1 MKKTLFALLLGGL
14 CCSGISAQV
23 LETNRP
29 AVDNVFHIATETLYG
44 NVKDSIIHAGGTYG
58 GEWTRD
64 ISINAWNAANLLLP
78 EVTRYSLW
86 SVTTGRRSYI
96 GHQYWDHIIWVT
108 GAYDHYLATGDQ
120 AFLQQAYTA
129 SKNTML
135 KLEKEVF
142 DMQYGLFTGPSVFN
156 DGIAGYEEPI
166 YQPGVNSSYVLD
178 YPNSKQIKCL
188 STNCIYYHAYELLAE
203 MSTHCND
210 RLMTVYFLDKAA
222 ALRQHIRKHL
232 WNAAENRLYYLIDNE
247 GKVHQH
253 QEGLGISF
261 AILFGVVSPAEA
273 AKLVD
278 QVYVSPYGLPS
289 VYPCFNRFSKEKP
302 GRHNVMV
309 WPFVNAFWAEAALR
323 SGRPDKFVFELE
335 NLTQLVE
342 SSKDCFYEIYNCYTG
357 QVSGGWQSGDP
368 KEWNSVYKQT
378 WSATGYIRMILRGVL
393 GMQFT
398 KAGLLIAPDPYLME
412 HLGFRALKD
421 LRYQSGKLQINRIGK
436 GKTIREIRVN
446 GIQAGTES
454 VVIPCGHQ
462 GKTMIDIIMN

>member
-14 CCSGISAQV
+14 CSGGVSAQI

-29 AVDNVFHIATETLYG
+29 SVDKVFHIATETLYN

-64 ISINAWNAANLLLP
+64 ISINAWNASNLLLP

-86 SVTTGRRSYI
+86 SVTTDQRSYI

-120 AFLQQAYTA
+120 SFLNQAYLA
-129 SKNTML
+129 SKNTIL
-135 KLEKEVF
+135 KLEKEAF
-142 DMQYGLFTGPSVFN
+142 DAQYGLFTGPSVFN

-178 YPNSKQIKCL
+178 YPRSKQIKCL

-203 MSTHCND
+203 MSTLCND
-210 RLMTVYFLDKAA
+210 GVMTSSYLEKANL
-222 ALRQHIRKHL
+222 LRQHIRQYL
-232 WNAAENRLYYLIDNE
+232 WNPEENKLYYLVDHA
-247 GKVHQH
+247 GKVHRH
-253 QEGLGISF
+253 QEGLGTAF
-261 AILFGVVSPAEA
+261 AILFGVVSQAEA
-273 AKLVD
+273 AELID
-278 QVYVSPYGLPS
+278 QIYVSPYGLPS
-289 VYPCFNRFSKEKP
+289 IYPCFKRFSKEKP

-309 WPFVNAFWAEAALR
+309 WPFVNAFWAEAALQ
-323 SGRPDKFVFELE
+323 SGRADKFVFELE

-342 SSKDCFYEIYNCYTG
+342 SSQDCFYEIYNCYTG
-357 QVSGGWQSGDP
+357 KVSGGWQSGDP

-393 GMQFT
+393 GMKFT
-398 KAGLLIAPDPYLME
+398 KEGLQIAPDAYLMK
-412 HLGFRALKD
+412 HLGFHSLKE
-421 LRYQSGKLQINRIGK
+421 LRFQQGQLQINRVGK
-436 GKTIREIRVN
+436 GTTIREIRVN
-446 GIQAGTES
+446 GIQSGTEN
-454 VVIPCGHQ
+454 VVIPLGHKGQ
-462 GKTMIDIIMN
+462 TVVNIIMN